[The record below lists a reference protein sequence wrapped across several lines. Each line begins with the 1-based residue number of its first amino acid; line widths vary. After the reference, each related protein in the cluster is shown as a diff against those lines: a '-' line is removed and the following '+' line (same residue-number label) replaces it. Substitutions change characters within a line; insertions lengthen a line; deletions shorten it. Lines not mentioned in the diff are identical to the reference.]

1 MKTEPKAMREIH
13 KIREEIFEEMQR
25 MTPEEWTEKVNRDG
39 EEIAKRYGLKI
50 QKPMTANHA

>member
-1 MKTEPKAMREIH
+1 MREIH